1 MKKIMSKPVNISR
14 MRRYVL
20 MGLMLTGFAVLAGR
34 SGQLQLLDREF
45 LQGQGDMRH
54 LRVVQVPAHRGMIV
68 DRNAEPLAISTPVQ
82 SVWVNPKELVASP
95 ADRSRMARLLGLSA
109 DKLQRL
115 LGQRQDR
122 EFVYLRR
129 HIAPD
134 RAQQVMSLD
143 VPGVYL
149 QQEYRRYYPA
159 GEVAGHLLGF
169 TNVDDAGQEGLE
181 LAYDDWL
188 SGEPGAKRVV
198 KDGRRHTIA
207 NIENIRSAHPGK
219 ILRLSIDRRI
229 QYLAYRELKAAVSK
243 HRARS
248 GSVVVL
254 DNRSGEVLALVNQP
268 SFNPNNRKRLKPYK
282 LRNRAVTDVFEPG
295 STMKPFVI
303 ASALESGLYQVS
315 SKIKTSPGLFQVGV
329 NTIRDMH
336 DYGTL
341 DLTGVI
347 RKSSNVAASKIA
359 LALDPEMFW
368 EGLSG
373 AGLGM
378 ATASSF
384 PGEADGYL
392 SDFHRWRDIERAT
405 LAYGYGLSVTAIQ
418 LAQAY
423 SVFAND
429 GYRVPVTLL
438 KREDPVQP
446 QKVYSPKVARA
457 VRRMM
462 EEVVKKGGTAP
473 LAAVPGYR
481 VAGKT
486 GTAHKSVAGG
496 YADDRYLSVFAG
508 MAPAS
513 APRLVAVVVIN
524 EPSNGEHFGGIVA
537 GPVFSSVMAGAL
549 RLLNVTPDDAE
560 LLQTRRQDTEGP
572 A

>member
-1 MKKIMSKPVNISR
+1 MSKQANISR
-14 MRRYVL
+14 MRHFVL
-20 MGLMLTGFAVLAGR
+20 TGLMLTGFAVLAGR
-34 SGQLQLLDREF
+34 SGQLQVLDREF
-45 LQGQGDMRH
+45 LQGQGDQRH

-68 DRNAEPLAISTPVQ
+68 DRNGEPLAISTPVQ

-95 ADRSRMARLLGLSA
+95 ADQSRLERLLGLGS
-109 DKLQRL
+109 DRLQRL
-115 LGQRQDR
+115 LGQRQGR

-129 HIAPD
+129 HITPT

-143 VPGVYL
+143 IPGVYL

-169 TNVDDAGQEGLE
+169 TNVDDTGQEGLE

-219 ILRLSIDRRI
+219 TLKLSIDRRI

-243 HRARS
+243 HHARS
-248 GSVVVL
+248 GSIVVL

-268 SFNPNNRKRLKPYK
+268 SFNPNNRKRLKAYK

-303 ASALESGLYQVS
+303 ASALESGRYQVNT
-315 SKIKTSPGLFQVGV
+315 KINTSPGYFQVGV

-336 DYGTL
+336 NYGIL

-347 RKSSNVAASKIA
+347 RKSSNIAASKIA
-359 LALDPEMFW
+359 LSLDPELIW
-368 EGLSG
+368 KGLTD
-373 AGLGM
+373 AGLGI
-378 ATASSF
+378 ATATGF

-429 GYRVPVTLL
+429 GYRIPVTLL
-438 KREDPVQP
+438 KREDPVQ
-446 QKVYSPKVARA
+446 QKKVYPPRIARA

-473 LAAVPGYR
+473 LAAVRGYR

-486 GTAHKSVAGG
+486 GTAYKAEAGG
-496 YADDRYLSVFAG
+496 YADHRYLSVFAG

-524 EPSNGEHFGGIVA
+524 EPRNGEHFGGIVA
-537 GPVFSSVMAGAL
+537 GPVFSRVMAGAL
-549 RLLNVTPDDAE
+549 RLLNITPDDAG
-560 LLQTRRQDTEGP
+560 LLQTRSQGVEGP

>member
-1 MKKIMSKPVNISR
+1 MKKIMSKPVSISR

-219 ILRLSIDRRI
+219 TLRLSIDRRI

-438 KREDPVQP
+438 KREDPVQQ
-446 QKVYSPKVARA
+446 QKVYAPKVARA

>member
-1 MKKIMSKPVNISR
+1 MSKQANISR
-14 MRRYVL
+14 MRRFVL
-20 MGLMLTGFAVLAGR
+20 IGLMLSGFAVLAGR
-34 SGQLQLLDREF
+34 SGQLQLLDHEF
-45 LQGQGDMRH
+45 LQGQGDARH
-54 LRVVQVPAHRGMIV
+54 LRVVQVAAHRGMIT
-68 DRNAEPLAISTPVQ
+68 DRNGEPLAISTPVQ
-82 SVWVNPKELVASP
+82 SVWVNPQELVASSSDLVRVAHLLDMG
-95 ADRSRMARLLGLSA
+95 ADR
-109 DKLQRL
+109 LQRL

-134 RAQQVMSLD
+134 RAQQVMALD
-143 VPGVYL
+143 IPGVYL

-159 GEVAGHLLGF
+159 GEVAGHLVGF
-169 TNVDDAGQEGLE
+169 TNIDDAGQEGLE

-198 KDGRRHTIA
+198 KDGRRHSIE
-207 NIENIRSAHPGK
+207 NVENIRSAHPGK
-219 ILRLSIDRRI
+219 DLKLSIDRRI
-229 QYLAYRELKAAVSK
+229 QYLAYRELKAAVRQ
-243 HRARS
+243 HHARS

-254 DNRSGEVLALVNQP
+254 DNRTGEVLALVNQP
-268 SFNPNNRKRLKPYK
+268 SFNPNNRKGLKANR
-282 LRNRAVTDVFEPG
+282 LRNRAATDVFEPG

-303 ASALESGLYQVS
+303 ASALESGRYTVNTR
-315 SKIKTSPGLFQVGV
+315 IDTSPGLFQVGV
-329 NTIRDMH
+329 NTVRDMH

-359 LALDPEMFW
+359 LALEPRQVWQD
-368 EGLSG
+368 LSG
-373 AGLGM
+373 AGFGM
-378 ATASSF
+378 ATASGF

-392 SDFHRWRDIERAT
+392 ADYHRWRDIERAT
-405 LAYGYGLSVTAIQ
+405 LAYGYGLSVTGMQ

-438 KREDPVQP
+438 QREAPAQ
-446 QKVYSPKVARA
+446 QQAVYSPGVARA
-457 VRRMM
+457 VRTMM

-486 GTAHKSVAGG
+486 GTVHKSVAGG
-496 YADDRYLSVFAG
+496 YSDDRYLSVFAG

-513 APRLVAVVVIN
+513 APRLVTVVVIN
-524 EPSNGEHFGGIVA
+524 EPRNGEHFGGKVA

-549 RLLNVTPDDAE
+549 RLLNVTPDDAG
-560 LLQTRRQDTEGP
+560 LLQTRWRNPEGP

>member
-1 MKKIMSKPVNISR
+1 MSKPAHISR
-14 MRRYVL
+14 MRHYVVV
-20 MGLMLTGFAVLAGR
+20 GLMLTGFAVLVGR

-45 LQGQGDMRH
+45 LQGQGDLRH
-54 LRVVQVPAHRGMIV
+54 LRVVPVPAHRGMIV
-68 DRNAEPLAISTPVQ
+68 DRNDEPLAISTPVQ

-95 ADRSRMARLLGLSA
+95 ADLSRIAGLLDLGA

-115 LGQRQDR
+115 LGQRQNR

-134 RAQQVMSLD
+134 LAQQVMSLE
-143 VPGVYL
+143 VPGVYQ

-159 GEVAGHLLGF
+159 GEVASHLLGF

-188 SGEPGAKRVV
+188 SGEPGSKRVL

-207 NIENIRSAHPGK
+207 NVENIRSAHPGK
-219 ILRLSIDRRI
+219 TLKLSIDRRI

-243 HRARS
+243 QHARS

-254 DNRSGEVLALVNQP
+254 DNRTGEVLALVNQP
-268 SFNPNNRKRLKPYK
+268 SFNPNNRKRLKPDK

-303 ASALESGLYQVS
+303 ASALESGRYQVNTR
-315 SKIKTSPGLFQVGV
+315 IDTSPGLFQVGV

-336 DYGTL
+336 NYGTL

-359 LALDPEMFW
+359 LSLEPEVIW
-368 EGLSG
+368 KGLTG

-378 ATASSF
+378 ATASGF

-405 LAYGYGLSVTAIQ
+405 MAYGYGLSVTALQ

-438 KREDPVQP
+438 RREEAA
-446 QKVYSPKVARA
+446 KARAVYSPRVARA

-462 EEVVKKGGTAP
+462 EEVVKPGGTAP
-473 LAAVPGYR
+473 LAAVQGYR

-486 GTAHKSVAGG
+486 GTAHKSIAGG
-496 YADDRYLSVFAG
+496 YADHRYLAVFAG

-513 APRLVAVVVIN
+513 NPRLVAVVVIN
-524 EPSNGEHFGGIVA
+524 EPNNGQHFGGVVA
-537 GPVFSSVMAGAL
+537 GPVFSRVMAGAL
-549 RLLNVTPDDAE
+549 RLLNIAPDDAA
-560 LLQTRRQDTEGP
+560 LLQTRWRDAEGP